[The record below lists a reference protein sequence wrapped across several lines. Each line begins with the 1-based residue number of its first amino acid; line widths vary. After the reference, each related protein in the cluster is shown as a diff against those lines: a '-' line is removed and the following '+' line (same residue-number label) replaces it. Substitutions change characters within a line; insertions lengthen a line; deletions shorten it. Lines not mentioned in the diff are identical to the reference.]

1 MNIYNNFPQK
11 IKLLR
16 AEKGHITMAERST
29 VDEVISF
36 WEPGLLNLKANQEN
50 HEYVGQFCI
59 ENGFKL
65 NLQQHLYT
73 SLA

>member
-1 MNIYNNFPQK
+1 
-11 IKLLR
+11 
-16 AEKGHITMAERST
+16 MAERST

-36 WEPGLLNLKANQEN
+36 WEPGLLDLKANQAN

-65 NLQQHLYT
+65 NLQQHLYA